1 MEVRESVL
9 GVWSVSSVFCDVLRN
24 FSNTDEHVTTLDQ
37 KGCGE
42 HSGEHYPKMMT
53 TGPMVVIILK

>member
-1 MEVRESVL
+1 MCVEKKSK
-9 GVWSVSSVFCDVLRN
+9 
-24 FSNTDEHVTTLDQ
+24 VTTLDQ

>member
-24 FSNTDEHVTTLDQ
+24 FSNTDEHVRGKKIKSDHT
-37 KGCGE
+37 
-42 HSGEHYPKMMT
+42 
-53 TGPMVVIILK
+53 